1 MLVWP
6 ATRVPC
12 GQTLPGVR
20 EQTSSAAGPARM
32 CECAC
37 VCVSERASAGWGGPT
52 ASHFPHCTEEG
63 EGERDWRRTAPP
75 RSPKATGPP
84 IPGQSPKYRNRGN
97 GQRWNMDEGIPHLQE
112 RQLLEHRDFIGLDYS
127 SLYMCKPKRS
137 MKRDDSKD
145 TYKLPHRLIE
155 KKRRDRINECIAQL
169 KDLLPEHLKLTTLGH
184 LEKAVVLELTLK
196 HLKALTAL
204 TEQQHQKIIALQN
217 GERSLKSPI
226 QADLD
231 AFHSGFQ
238 TCAKEVLQ
246 YLSRFESWT
255 PREPRCAQ
263 LINHLHAVATQFLPT
278 PPPLLTPQVPLGKG
292 TGTPPGAGAAAG
304 PCLERVG
311 QKLEPLAHC
320 VPVIQRTQPGAELAA
335 ENDTDTDS
343 GYGGEAEARPDRERA
358 KGSGPSRVTIKQEPP
373 GEDSPAPKRMK
384 LDARGGGGLGGG
396 AAAAAA
402 ALLGPDPAAAAAAAL
417 LRPDA
422 ALLSSLVAF
431 GGGGGA
437 PFAQPA
443 PAAAPF
449 CLPFYFLSPSAAA
462 AYVQPFLDKS
472 GLEKYLYPAAT
483 TPFPLLYPGIPAA
496 AAAAAA
502 AAAFPCLSSVL
513 SPPPEKAGAAAAT
526 LLPHE
531 GAPQPQHPHG
541 RAHLPFAAPREPG
554 NPGSSAQEDPAQPAK
569 ESP

>member
-1 MLVWP
+1 
-6 ATRVPC
+6 
-12 GQTLPGVR
+12 
-20 EQTSSAAGPARM
+20 
-32 CECAC
+32 
-37 VCVSERASAGWGGPT
+37 
-52 ASHFPHCTEEG
+52 
-63 EGERDWRRTAPP
+63 
-75 RSPKATGPP
+75 
-84 IPGQSPKYRNRGN
+84 
-97 GQRWNMDEGIPHLQE
+97 MDEGIPHLQE

-226 QADLD
+226 QSDLD

-246 YLSRFESWT
+246 YLSRFDSWT
-255 PREPRCAQ
+255 PREPRCVQ

-278 PPPLLTPQVPLGKG
+278 PQLLTQQVPLSKG
-292 TGTPPGAGAAAG
+292 TGAPSATVPVGSKAS
-304 PCLERVG
+304 PCLEFAE

-320 VPVIQRTQPGAELAA
+320 VPVIQRTQPSAELA

-343 GYGGEAEARPDRERA
+343 GYGGEAEPRPDRE
-358 KGSGPSRVTIKQEPP
+358 KGKGAGANRVTIKQEPP

-384 LDARGGGGLGGG
+384 LDSGGG

-402 ALLGPDPAAAAAAAL
+402 TLLGSEPAAAAAL

-431 GGGGGA
+431 GGGRGA

-443 PAAAPF
+443 TAAAPF

-462 AYVQPFLDKS
+462 AYMQPFLDKS
-472 GLEKYLYPAAT
+472 GLEKYLYPAAAAA
-483 TPFPLLYPGIPAA
+483 PFPLLYPGIHAPA

-513 SPPPEKAGAAAAT
+513 SPSHEKVGAAAAT

-531 GAPQPQHPHG
+531 VAPPGALQPHCRIHMSFPG
-541 RAHLPFAAPREPG
+541 PRERG
-554 NPGSSAQEDPAQPAK
+554 NLESSAQEDPSQPGK
-569 ESP
+569 ETP